1 MRYKRENFWAY
12 FRWLPKESFS
22 FEIPHP
28 PPKAPPVIARTAPGS
43 MGKFDREKVCDLFLG
58 KLEPPSYGSPINSPS
73 WPILGRNSGN
83 VDRRFLFE
91 SQKVTLRFLQPA
103 RGPFHH
109 RTPSKLFQR
118 LVRSMLPRKTTRGT
132 EALNRLKVREG
143 IPVPFALKKR
153 CVCPAAL
160 RVIRLAPGRRWCRLG
175 DLCKDIGWKHDQ
187 TVQELEAKRKHKSA
201 LRWNKKKQLTRLREA
216 AIAVVDKIVPKI
228 NFGDSKIKIGTL

>member
-1 MRYKRENFWAY
+1 MVKASDKDWKGIIIDGRGHLYGRLATIVAKQLLRGERICVVRCEDISISQSFMRNKYRLKNIMRKKH
-12 FRWLPKESFS
+12 L
-22 FEIPHP
+22 
-28 PPKAPPVIARTAPGS
+28 T
-43 MGKFDREKVCDLFLG
+43 
-58 KLEPPSYGSPINSPS
+58 
-73 WPILGRNSGN
+73 
-83 VDRRFLFE
+83 
-91 SQKVTLRFLQPA
+91 QPA

>member
-1 MRYKRENFWAY
+1 VRCEDISISQSFMRNKYRLKNIMRKKH
-12 FRWLPKESFS
+12 L
-22 FEIPHP
+22 
-28 PPKAPPVIARTAPGS
+28 T
-43 MGKFDREKVCDLFLG
+43 
-58 KLEPPSYGSPINSPS
+58 
-73 WPILGRNSGN
+73 
-83 VDRRFLFE
+83 
-91 SQKVTLRFLQPA
+91 QPA

-228 NFGDSKIKIGTL
+228 NFGDSKIKIGIDLFWGLKTDLGRDAATRRSPGPSAYPWAFNACLNGVDAPVRPRHVA